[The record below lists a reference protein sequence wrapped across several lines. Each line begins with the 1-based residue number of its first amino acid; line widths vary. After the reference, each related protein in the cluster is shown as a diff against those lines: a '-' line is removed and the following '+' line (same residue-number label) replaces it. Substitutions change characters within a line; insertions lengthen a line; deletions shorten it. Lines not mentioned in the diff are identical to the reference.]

1 MVEDAGGGGGS
12 YTPPPTQYES
22 FSDAE
27 DVRVEVTDLVTY
39 FEEMTNLSMD
49 AFGAYNTVSA
59 DMKMMVVDGLS
70 TARDG
75 QTFPEGLQAARFL
88 DNRMS
93 DFSYFMKDVTEGVRN
108 IGGAAAVIA
117 EMFENSDNSNGA
129 DINDVDFVFG
139 YPGADA
145 PRGFRPTE
153 TYYDFEQRMAEES
166 GMNAQA
172 LTGNDEYAKVTSYPY
187 GAIYTFGD
195 GSKKHVHSTTEY
207 GAGGLQTAV
216 TTTYIYGAD
225 GKLISTQV
233 ERNTYNDSGQ
243 TTTRS
248 TSTTMGEGDDKRET
262 TSTTTENTDGSVTV
276 RTETQTGD
284 QDPKVTES
292 TVQRDDHRETSG
304 DAPVHDASEKLDSD
318 GKDYTV
324 HDYGVA

>member
-1 MVEDAGGGGGS
+1 MVEDDGGGGGS
-12 YTPPPTQYES
+12 YTPAPTEYES

-27 DVRVEVTDLVTY
+27 DVRVKVTDLVTY
-39 FEEMTNLSMD
+39 WEEMTNLSMD

-59 DMKMMVVDGLS
+59 DMKMMVVDGL
-70 TARDG
+70 TTPRDG
-75 QTFPEGLQAARFL
+75 QTLPEGLQAARFL
-88 DNRMS
+88 ENRMS
-93 DFSYFMKDVTEGVRN
+93 DFSYFMRDVTEGVRN

-129 DINDVDFVFG
+129 DINDIGFVFG
-139 YPGADA
+139 DPNVSG
-145 PRGFRPTE
+145 PRGFRDTE
-153 TYYDFEQRMAEES
+153 TYYEWQQRMAEES

-172 LTGNDEYAKVTSYPY
+172 LTGNDEFAKVTSYPY

-207 GAGGLQTAV
+207 GANGLQTAV

-233 ERNTYNDSGQ
+233 ERNTYNDTGQ

-248 TSTTMGEGDDKRET
+248 TSTTTGEGDDQRQT
-262 TSTTTENTDGSVTV
+262 TSTTTENPNGSVTV

-284 QDPKVTES
+284 GEPTVSES

-318 GKDYTV
+318 GKEHTV

>member
-1 MVEDAGGGGGS
+1 VVRDDGGGGGS
-12 YTPPPTQYES
+12 YIPAPSEYES

-27 DVRVEVTDLVTY
+27 DVRVEVTDLVSY
-39 FEEMTNLSMD
+39 WEEMTNLSMD

-93 DFSYFMKDVTEGVRN
+93 DFSYFIKDVTEGVRN

-117 EMFENSDNSNGA
+117 EMFEHSDNSNGA
-129 DINDVDFVFG
+129 DINDIGFVFG
-139 YPGADA
+139 D
-145 PRGFRPTE
+145 PRTTGPDGFRKTE
-153 TYYDFEQRMAEES
+153 TFYDFEQRMAAET

-207 GAGGLQTAV
+207 GANGLQTAV

-225 GKLISTQV
+225 GKLLSTQV

-248 TSTTMGEGDDKRET
+248 TSTTMGEGDDKRQT

-276 RTETQTGD
+276 RTETQSGD
-284 QDPKVTES
+284 NKPTVSES
-292 TVQRDDHRETSG
+292 TVQRDDHRDTGG

-318 GKDYTV
+318 GRDYTV